1 MRYTLSIL
9 AMIGIFLLPSCA
21 SVGAVIE
28 GGKEFTTGV
37 VDGSVKAVSTVTGAV
52 LEDASS
58 IVETT
63 AEITTGVVDTIGE
76 EVKDQAEELECAW
89 LRELVLVHP

>member
-1 MRYTLSIL
+1 MRCTLSIL
-9 AMIGIFLLPSCA
+9 AILGIFLLPSCA

-63 AEITTGVVDTIGE
+63 AEITTGVVETVAN
-76 EVKDQAEELECAW
+76 EVDEQTDELQDKESPKKD
-89 LRELVLVHP
+89 

>member
-1 MRYTLSIL
+1 MKYIL
-9 AMIGIFLLPSCA
+9 NIFVVLGFVVFLQSCA

-37 VDGSVKAVSTVTGAV
+37 IDGSVNAVSTVSQAV

-58 IVETT
+58 IANTAAEAASGVIETVEN
-63 AEITTGVVDTIGE
+63 EVDKQTDE
-76 EVKDQAEELECAW
+76 LQEPKKD
-89 LRELVLVHP
+89 

>member
-1 MRYTLSIL
+1 MRIVMYMLLFSVV
-9 AMIGIFLLPSCA
+9 FLPSCA

-37 VDGSVKAVSTVTGAV
+37 VDGSVKAVSTISGAV

-63 AEITTGVVDTIGE
+63 TEITTGVIDTVAKEVDEQTDE
-76 EVKDQAEELECAW
+76 LQNTPKKD
-89 LRELVLVHP
+89 

>member
-1 MRYTLSIL
+1 MKSLLSIL
-9 AMIGIFLLPSCA
+9 AGLFLTASCA

-37 VDGSVKAVSTVTGAV
+37 IDGSVNAVSTISGAV
-52 LEDASS
+52 LEDASN

-63 AEITTGVVDTIGE
+63 AEVTTGIVDTVAK
-76 EVKDQAEELECAW
+76 EVDEQTDELQDTPKKD
-89 LRELVLVHP
+89 

>member
-1 MRYTLSIL
+1 MKYTLSIL
-9 AMIGIFLLPSCA
+9 AVLGVFLLPSCA

-63 AEITTGVVDTIGE
+63 AEITTGVVDTVAK
-76 EVKDQAEELECAW
+76 EVDEQTDELQDNAPKKD
-89 LRELVLVHP
+89 

>member
-9 AMIGIFLLPSCA
+9 AILGIFLLPSCA

-37 VDGSVKAVSTVTGAV
+37 IDGSVNAVATVSGAV
-52 LEDASS
+52 LQDAAD
-58 IVETT
+58 IT
-63 AEITTGVVDTIGE
+63 ATAAEVTSGVVDTVAE
-76 EVKDQAEELECAW
+76 NVDKQTDELQEKENSPKKD
-89 LRELVLVHP
+89 

>member
-1 MRYTLSIL
+1 MKYIL
-9 AMIGIFLLPSCA
+9 NIFVVLGFVVFLPSCA

-37 VDGSVKAVSTVTGAV
+37 IDGSVNAVSTVSQAV

-58 IVETT
+58 IANTAAEAASGVIETVEN
-63 AEITTGVVDTIGE
+63 EVDKQTDE
-76 EVKDQAEELECAW
+76 LQEPKKD
-89 LRELVLVHP
+89 

>member
-1 MRYTLSIL
+1 MKSLLSIL
-9 AMIGIFLLPSCA
+9 AGLFFFVGCA

-37 VDGSVKAVSTVTGAV
+37 IDGSVNAVSTISGAV
-52 LEDASS
+52 LEDASN

-63 AEITTGVVDTIGE
+63 TEVTVGVIDTVAKEVDEQTDE
-76 EVKDQAEELECAW
+76 LQDTPKKD
-89 LRELVLVHP
+89 

>member
-1 MRYTLSIL
+1 MKSLLSIL
-9 AMIGIFLLPSCA
+9 AGLFFFVGCA

-37 VDGSVKAVSTVTGAV
+37 VDGSVKAVSTISGAV
-52 LEDASS
+52 LEDASN

-63 AEITTGVVDTIGE
+63 TEVTTAFVQQYSANIQMLSQQ
-76 EVKDQAEELECAW
+76 KI
-89 LRELVLVHP
+89 